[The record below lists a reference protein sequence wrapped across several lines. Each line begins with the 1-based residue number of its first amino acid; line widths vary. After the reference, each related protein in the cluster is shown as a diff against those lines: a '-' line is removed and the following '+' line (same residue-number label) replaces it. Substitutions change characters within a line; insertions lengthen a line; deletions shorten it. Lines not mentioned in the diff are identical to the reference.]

1 MFCNC
6 LFNKLLLKM
15 FVYLLCDTMGDKATT
30 IFTYSLVLDNQNRI
44 ESNTSYLSVFS
55 PNAGKYRPEKLRIW
69 TLFTQWKTNV
79 SCSFIHKVSFKKTCS
94 ERKEFFLEK
103 LSLLQGDK
111 MFVGK
116 IFAILNSRKILMWMI
131 SENKSLRKNFQK
143 SDLNMF

>member
-6 LFNKLLLKM
+6 LFNKLPLKM

-44 ESNTSYLSVFS
+44 ESNTL
-55 PNAGKYRPEKLRIW
+55 
-69 TLFTQWKTNV
+69 WKTNV
-79 SCSFIHKVSFKKTCS
+79 SCSFIHKVSFKKTRS
-94 ERKEFFLEK
+94 ERKEFILAK

-131 SENKSLRKNFQK
+131 PENKSLRKFFQK

>member
-1 MFCNC
+1 MTQWVTRQQPFSPIL
-6 LFNKLLLKM
+6 LFWITK
-15 FVYLLCDTMGDKATT
+15 
-30 IFTYSLVLDNQNRI
+30 I
-44 ESNTSYLSVFS
+44 ESNQILRISPYSV
-55 PNAGKYRPEKLRIW
+55 RMPENTEQKKLRIW

-131 SENKSLRKNFQK
+131 SENKSLRKFFQK